1 MANPWWGAQEKDKV
15 GKETVLLKHVYKE
28 ERIKDVAFKA
38 NCRAMQHTHLNQSQF
53 FPLKKA
59 HKKKRSQFNAPK
71 MPPQ

>member
-1 MANPWWGAQEKDKV
+1 MAKPWWGAQEKDKV

-53 FPLKKA
+53 FP
-59 HKKKRSQFNAPK
+59 
-71 MPPQ
+71 